1 MSVARPARDDIALL
15 DSRRLTGPNLVSPGP
30 AALLDVACPGESAER
45 LAAAW
50 GERVEDAFHALGRR
64 QPRRY
69 VRTWPGGVS
78 LAFGAPI
85 DALYA
90 CTDLAEWAFE
100 AALGDLRGDPAR
112 GRAEALEAA
121 RAALEEE
128 ANPALLALEEEAR
141 RRDVAF
147 LWDDD
152 EASVG
157 MGTGSR
163 TWPARELPSP
173 DEIDWTRIHD
183 IPSVVVT
190 GTNGKTTVVALAAA
204 MGTAAGRVLG
214 TTTTEGIRVGD
225 AWLERDDYSGPGG
238 ARTLLR
244 DRRVEVALL
253 ETARG
258 GLLRRGVAFTG
269 ADGAVVTNVAEDHL
283 GEYGVHDLPA
293 LVQAKLTA
301 GLARR
306 PGAPIALNADDPG
319 LVAASERLAGPI
331 TWFGTRPDS
340 ALLRSHLR
348 AGGDVV
354 VVEDGYIRRNRS
366 GRLVDVV
373 AVDEV
378 PVALGGLAPHNVS
391 NALAAVAAAGA
402 LGLPHGP
409 IADGLRSVSGTAEDN
424 PGRGNFYDVGGARV
438 LVDFVHNP
446 HGWRMLGATARALAP
461 HRLLVVV
468 GHAGDRGD
476 DAIRDVARA
485 AWAMG
490 PDRVIV
496 KELRSYLR
504 GRPEGEVPA
513 VIAGELRDLGASE
526 DMLDA
531 AGSEAEAARK
541 ALAWARTGDLV
552 ILPAHD
558 DRGGVEEVLREAGA
572 RPVNPGSPG

>member
-1 MSVARPARDDIALL
+1 MNGTRLL

-30 AALLDVACPGESAER
+30 AALLDVACPDGAADR
-45 LAAAW
+45 LADAW
-50 GERVEDAFHALGRR
+50 GARVEDLFEALGRR
-64 QPRRY
+64 VPRRCT
-69 VRTWPGGVS
+69 RAWPGGIS
-78 LAFGAPI
+78 LAFAAPI

-90 CTDLAEWAFE
+90 STDLAEWALD
-100 AALGDLRGDPAR
+100 AALRDLRGER
-112 GRAEALEAA
+112 VEGRAEAL
-121 RAALEEE
+121 RAAHAALGAE
-128 ANPALLALEEEAR
+128 ANPALLALEAEAR

-152 EASVG
+152 DVSVG

-163 TWPARELPSP
+163 TWPARDLPAP
-173 DEIDWTRIHD
+173 DAVDWTRIHD

-190 GTNGKTTVVALAAA
+190 GTNGKTTVVRLAAA
-204 MGTAAGRVLG
+204 MGEAAGRTVG
-214 TTTTEGIRVGD
+214 TTTTDGIRVGD
-225 AWLERDDYSGPGG
+225 EWVDRDDYSGPGG
-238 ARTLLR
+238 ARALLR

-283 GEYGVHDLPA
+283 GEYGVHDLAA

-301 GLARR
+301 GFARR
-306 PGAPIALNADDPG
+306 PGAPIALNADDAG

-354 VVEDGYIRRNRS
+354 VVEDRHIRRNRS

-373 AVDEV
+373 PVDEV
-378 PVALGGLAPHNVS
+378 PVTLRGAARHNVS
-391 NALAAVAAAGA
+391 NALAAVAAGGA
-402 LGLPHGP
+402 LGLPYDA
-409 IADGLRSVSGTAEDN
+409 IAGGLRTVAGTSEDN
-424 PGRGNFYDVGGARV
+424 PGRGNLYDVEGARV

-446 HGWRMLGATARALAP
+446 HGFAMLGAMARALAP
-461 HRLLVVV
+461 ARLLVVV

-476 DAIRDVARA
+476 DAIRELARA

-496 KELRSYLR
+496 KELRGYLR
-504 GRPEGEVPA
+504 GRTEGEVPA
-513 VIAGELRDLGASE
+513 IIAEEMRSLGAPA
-526 DMLDA
+526 DALDSA
-531 AGSEAEAARK
+531 PDELEAARR
-541 ALAWARTGDLV
+541 ALAWARPGDLV
-552 ILPAHD
+552 ILPTHE
-558 DRGGVEEVLREAGA
+558 DREGVEAVLREAGA
-572 RPVNPGSPG
+572 RPVGGGER

>member
-1 MSVARPARDDIALL
+1 MNGARLL

-30 AALLDVACPGESAER
+30 AALLDVACPDDAADR

-50 GERVEDAFHALGRR
+50 GARIEDLFEALGRR
-64 QPRRY
+64 VPRRCT
-69 VRTWPGGVS
+69 RDWPGGIS
-78 LAFGAPI
+78 LAFTAPI

-90 CTDLAEWAFE
+90 STDLAEWALD
-100 AALGDLRGDPAR
+100 AALRDLRGER
-112 GRAEALEAA
+112 VEGRAEAL
-121 RAALEEE
+121 RAAHAALAAE
-128 ANPALLALEEEAR
+128 ANPALLALEAEAR

-152 EASVG
+152 AVSVG

-163 TWPARELPSP
+163 TWPARDPPAP
-173 DEIDWTRIHD
+173 DAVDWTRIHD

-190 GTNGKTTVVALAAA
+190 GTNGKTTVVRLAAA
-204 MGTAAGRVLG
+204 MGEAAGRTVG
-214 TTTTEGIRVGD
+214 TTTTDGIRVGD
-225 AWLERDDYSGPGG
+225 EWVDRDDYSGPGG
-238 ARTLLR
+238 ARALLR

-283 GEYGVHDLPA
+283 GEYGVHDLTA

-306 PGAPIALNADDPG
+306 PGAPIALNADDAG

-340 ALLRSHLR
+340 PLLRSHLR

-354 VVEDGYIRRNRS
+354 VVEDGRIRRNRS

-373 AVDEV
+373 PVDEV
-378 PVALGGLAPHNVS
+378 PVTLGGAARHNVS
-391 NALAAVAAAGA
+391 NALAAVAAGGA
-402 LGLPHGP
+402 LGLPYDA
-409 IADGLRSVSGTAEDN
+409 IAGGLLSVAGTSEDN
-424 PGRGNFYDVGGARV
+424 PGRGNLYDIEGTRV

-446 HGWRMLGATARALAP
+446 HGFAMLGAMARALGPA
-461 HRLLVVV
+461 RLLVVV

-476 DAIRDVARA
+476 DAIRELARA

-496 KELRSYLR
+496 KELRGYLR
-504 GRPEGEVPA
+504 GRAEGEVPA
-513 VIAGELRDLGASE
+513 IIAEEMRSLGAPA
-526 DMLDA
+526 DTLDA
-531 AGSEAEAARK
+531 AADEVEAVRR
-541 ALAWARTGDLV
+541 ALAWARPGDLV
-552 ILPAHD
+552 ILPTHE
-558 DRGGVEEVLREAGA
+558 DREGVEAVLREAGA
-572 RPVNPGSPG
+572 RPVGGEP